1 MRASVLIV
9 GGGPV
14 GSTLAL
20 DLAWRGISVIVA
32 EQNPEGQGPGVK
44 CNHVA
49 ARTMEIFRRLGIA
62 RRVRD
67 TGLPADHA
75 NDIAFRTAA
84 TGIEFG
90 RIHIPCRRDRYT
102 DTSGPDGW
110 WPTPEPPH
118 RINQIYLDPLL
129 AEEARA
135 HSRITYLNRVRVT
148 GYAQDDTGVVAEAW
162 DSADQ
167 RPMRI
172 LADYLVGCDGP
183 SSEIRKAIG
192 ATLTGDAVIGRTQST
207 HIRAP
212 GLAARMRAA
221 PAWSTQVM
229 NPRRSANMFAV
240 DGRETWLIHNYL
252 RPEETDFDQ
261 IDADGHIRAILGV
274 ERDFAYEV
282 LSRENWIGR
291 RMLADRF
298 RDRRVFIC
306 GDAAHLWVPFAGYG
320 MNAGIADAMN
330 LSWML
335 AGVLKGWADPA
346 ILAAHEAER
355 WPITEQVSRYAM
367 GTALT
372 LARARAEVPPDIEA
386 EGPDG
391 DALRAELGAR
401 LVAMNTPQFCC
412 GGLNFGS
419 FYDRS
424 PVIAYDGE
432 TAPAYTMDQFT
443 PSTVPGCRT
452 PHVWVDGRSLYDLL
466 GPDFTLLRFD
476 RSADVAPLL
485 AAAQARR
492 VPMTVVDL
500 DPVEPYGESLVLSR
514 PDQHVAWRGNAVPA
528 DALALIDHVRGAA
541 PTGQVPGSV
550 AKLGQR

>member
-20 DLAWRGISVIVA
+20 DLAWRGTDVIVA
-32 EQNPEGQGPGVK
+32 EQNPRGQMPGVK

-62 RRVRD
+62 RTVRD

-75 NDIAFRTAA
+75 NDVAFRTSAVG
-84 TGIEFG
+84 TEFA
-90 RIHIPCRRDRYT
+90 RIQIPCRRDRYT
-102 DTSGPDGW
+102 RKDGPDGW

-129 AEEARA
+129 AEQAASHPNVR
-135 HSRITYLNRVRVT
+135 YLNRTRVT
-148 GYAQDDTGVVAEAW
+148 GFTQSGNGVTAEAENLET
-162 DSADQ
+162 DVRFNIDCE
-167 RPMRI
+167 
-172 LADYLVGCDGP
+172 YLIGCDGP
-183 SSEIRKAIG
+183 SSMVRREIG
-192 ATLTGDAVIGRTQST
+192 ANLTGDAMIGRTQST
-207 HIRAP
+207 YIRAP
-212 GLAARMRAA
+212 GLRAMMQA
-221 PAWSTQVM
+221 EPAWSTQVM

-252 RPEETDFDQ
+252 RPEETDFGQ
-261 IDADGHIRAILGV
+261 IDPDWCIRAILGV
-274 ERDFAYEV
+274 GPSFHYETIT
-282 LSRENWIGR
+282 RENWSGR

-335 AGVLKGWADPA
+335 AGVLQGWADPA

-355 WPITEQVSRYAM
+355 WPITEQVSHFAM
-367 GTALT
+367 DTGAALMK
-372 LARARAEVPPDIEA
+372 ARAALPPNIETNPAARA
-386 EGPDG
+386 
-391 DALRAELGAR
+391 ALGRQMR
-401 LVAMNTPQFCC
+401 DMHMPQFCC

-424 PVIAYDGE
+424 PIIAYDGE
-432 TAPAYTMDQFT
+432 TAPPYTMYDFT

-452 PHVWVDGRSLYDLL
+452 PHVWLEDGRPLYDAM
-466 GPDFTLLRFD
+466 GPGYTLLRFD
-476 RSADVAPLL
+476 PSVPTEAMAAAAGVRGVPLTVLDVAQL
-485 AAAQARR
+485 Q
-492 VPMTVVDL
+492 
-500 DPVEPYGESLVLSR
+500 PYGEKLVLSR
-514 PDQHVAWRGNAVPA
+514 PDQHVAWRG
-528 DALALIDHVRGAA
+528 DALPTDVLGLVDRIRGAII
-541 PTGQVPGSV
+541 S
-550 AKLGQR
+550 